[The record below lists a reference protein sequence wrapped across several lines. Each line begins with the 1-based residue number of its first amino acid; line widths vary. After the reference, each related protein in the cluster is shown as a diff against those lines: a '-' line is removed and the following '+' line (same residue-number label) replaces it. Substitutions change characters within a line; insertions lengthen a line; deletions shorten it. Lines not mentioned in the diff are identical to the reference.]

1 MESDSDSPRS
11 ISGSTGLALA
21 ILIACGA
28 MYLLV
33 ARFAL
38 DAFPFSGDEYSLALQ
53 TELFA
58 RGILK
63 APAPEHAEWLRVDHV
78 VIDRWVRSK
87 YPPGA
92 SALLAL
98 GARAGVAWIVTPI
111 EGVVALVVTW
121 LSTRRLL
128 GPREAL
134 IALVTLGLAPLFAF
148 QAASFYTQTAATMFL
163 AIGFAGVGSWCR
175 TQRSA
180 WMVLVGMA
188 IGCTFL
194 TRPFD
199 ALLFGVAM
207 ISLRSPRAILIAG
220 LSAIPFVLVN
230 CLYQKAQF
238 GSPFLDGYQVYQ
250 PTFAALYGSASAT
263 NAIMLSNLWNPVQV
277 WHHLDICRTFVM
289 DWTVPGAA
297 LVALVGAFAIGREHR
312 ARPMRTFS
320 MVLIATYVAA
330 LLLMIADVDDGARP
344 RYLSIALIPVAF
356 LTAAGFAPAST
367 ALANRFGPRV
377 RTTLVVM
384 ALVFAP
390 AQLAAFLVTRVPQV
404 WKREGLYR
412 AVEQAAVRDAIVVVR
427 AAHPSRYAR
436 NGGLFD
442 RPVLYLSAPAT
453 TSAETI
459 ATAFP
464 GRQIWEAHEGEPW
477 ILSRTR

>member
-1 MESDSDSPRS
+1 MTESDSPRS
-11 ISGSTGLALA
+11 IWESTGLALA
-21 ILIACGA
+21 ILIACGV

-33 ARFAL
+33 ARLAL
-38 DAFPFSGDEYSLALQ
+38 HAFPFSGDEYSLTLQ
-53 TELFA
+53 AELFA

-63 APAPEHAEWLRVDHV
+63 APAPEHADWLRVDHV

-92 SALLAL
+92 PALLAL

-111 EGVVALVVTW
+111 EGVVALLVTW

-148 QAASFYTQTAATMFL
+148 QAASFYTQTATTMFL
-163 AIGFAGVGSWCR
+163 AGGFAGIGAWCR
-175 TQRSA
+175 THRSA
-180 WMVLVGMA
+180 WMVLVGAA

-194 TRPFD
+194 VRPID
-199 ALLFGVAM
+199 ALLFGAAM
-207 ISLRSPRAILIAG
+207 LSLRSARAIVIAA
-220 LSAIPFVLVN
+220 LSAIPFVVVS
-230 CLYQKAQF
+230 CLYQNAQF
-238 GSPFLDGYQVYQ
+238 GSPFLDGYHVYQ
-250 PTFAALYGSASAT
+250 PTFAALYGAT
-263 NAIMLSNLWNPVQV
+263 AAANPILLSYLWNPVQLWNHIDV
-277 WHHLDICRTFVM
+277 FRAFVV
-289 DWTVPGAA
+289 DWTVPGTA
-297 LVALVGAFAIGREHR
+297 LVALMGAFAIGREHP
-312 ARPMRTFS
+312 ARSMRTFS
-320 MVLIATYVAA
+320 VALVATYLGA
-330 LLLMIADVDDGARP
+330 LLLTIADVDDGARS
-344 RYLSIALIPVAF
+344 RYLSSALIPVAF
-356 LTAAGFAPAST
+356 LSAAGFAPACA
-367 ALANRFGPRV
+367 ALASRFGPRV

-390 AQLAAFLVTRVPQV
+390 AQLAAFLVARVPQV

-412 AVEQAAVRDAIVVVR
+412 AVEGAAVHDAIVVVR

-459 ATAFP
+459 AAAFP
-464 GRQIWEAHEGEPW
+464 DRAIWEANEGDPW
-477 ILSRTR
+477 TLRRTR

>member
-1 MESDSDSPRS
+1 MTDSDSSGS
-11 ISGSTGLALA
+11 IWESTGLALA
-21 ILIACGA
+21 VLIACGA
-28 MYLLV
+28 MYVLV

-53 TELFA
+53 AEMFA

-63 APAPEHAEWLRVDHV
+63 ATAPEHAEWLRVDHV
-78 VIDRWVRSK
+78 IIDSWVRSK

-111 EGVVALVVTW
+111 EGIVALIVTW
-121 LSTRRLL
+121 LSARRLL

-148 QAASFYTQTAATMFL
+148 QAASFYTQTATTMFL
-163 AIGFAGVGSWCR
+163 AIAFAGIGAWCR
-175 TQRSA
+175 SQRA
-180 WMVLVGMA
+180 GWMVLVGAA

-194 TRPFD
+194 TRPID
-199 ALLFGVAM
+199 ALLFGAAM
-207 ISLRSPRAILIAG
+207 ISLRSAWAIVIAALG
-220 LSAIPFVLVN
+220 AIPFVVVN

-238 GSPFLDGYQVYQ
+238 GSPFLDGYHVYQ
-250 PTFAALYGSASAT
+250 PTFAALYGSTAAA
-263 NAIMLSNLWNPVQV
+263 NPILLSYLWNPVQLWNHIDV
-277 WHHLDICRTFVM
+277 YRAFLV
-289 DWTVPGAA
+289 DWTVPGTA

-320 MVLIATYVAA
+320 VALIATYAAA
-330 LLLMIADVDDGARP
+330 LLLTIADVDDGARP
-344 RYLSIALIPVAF
+344 RYLSTALIPVAF
-356 LTAAGFAPAST
+356 LTAAGFAPACT
-367 ALANRFGPRV
+367 ALASRLGPRV
-377 RTTLVVM
+377 RTALVVI

-390 AQLAAFLVTRVPQV
+390 AQLAAFLVTRVPLV

-412 AVEQAAVRDAIVVVR
+412 AVERSSVRDAIVVVR
-427 AAHPSRYAR
+427 ATHPSRYAR

-442 RPVLYLSAPAT
+442 RSVLYLSAPAT

-464 GRQIWEAHEGEPW
+464 SRPIWEALEGEPW
-477 ILSRTR
+477 TLNRIR

>member
-1 MESDSDSPRS
+1 MGRDSDSPRS
-11 ISGSTGLALA
+11 ISGSTALALA
-21 ILIACGA
+21 ILIACGV
-28 MYLLV
+28 MYALV

-53 TELFA
+53 AEMFA

-78 VIDRWVRSK
+78 IIDRWVRSK

-92 SALLAL
+92 SALLAF

-111 EGVVALVVTW
+111 EGVVALLVTW

-128 GPREAL
+128 GPRQAL

-148 QAASFYTQTAATMFL
+148 QAASFYTHTAATMFL
-163 AIGFAGVGSWCR
+163 AIGFAGIGAWFR
-175 TQRSA
+175 THRSA
-180 WMVLVGMA
+180 WMVLVGAA

-194 TRPFD
+194 TRPID
-199 ALLFGVAM
+199 ALLFGAAM
-207 ISLRSPRAILIAG
+207 MSLRSARATFIAA
-220 LSAIPFVLVN
+220 LSATPFVLVN
-230 CLYQKAQF
+230 CLYQNAQF
-238 GSPFLDGYQVYQ
+238 GSPFLDGYHVYR
-250 PTFAALYGSASAT
+250 PTLAALYGSTTAA
-263 NAIMLSNLWNPVQV
+263 NPILLSHLWNPVQLWNHIDV
-277 WHHLDICRTFVM
+277 YRAFVV
-289 DWTVPGAA
+289 DWTVPGTA

-320 MVLIATYVAA
+320 IALIATYLAA
-330 LLLMIADVDDGARP
+330 LLLTIDDVDDGARA
-344 RYLSIALIPVAF
+344 RYLSSVLIPAAF
-356 LTAAGFAPAST
+356 LTAAGFAAASA

-377 RTTLVVM
+377 RTTLVVI

-390 AQLAAFLVTRVPQV
+390 TQLAAFLVTRVPLV

-412 AVEQAAVRDAIVVVR
+412 AVERAGIHDAIVVVR
-427 AAHPSRYAR
+427 ATHPSRYAR

-464 GRQIWEAHEGEPW
+464 GRPVWEAHEGEPW
-477 ILSRTR
+477 TLSRTR